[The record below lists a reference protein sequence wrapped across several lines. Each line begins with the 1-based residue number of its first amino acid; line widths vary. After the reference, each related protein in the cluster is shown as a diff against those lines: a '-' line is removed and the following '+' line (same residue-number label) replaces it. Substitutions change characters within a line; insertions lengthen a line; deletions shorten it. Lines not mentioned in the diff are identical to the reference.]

1 MNNQYLNSLPQV
13 KNKFQVDLQP
23 CEKVVFTAKPFGFC
37 SESGD
42 VLGFDTSA
50 VTMTNQRIIA
60 DNGQGIWITDIAEDV
75 VDMRKVET
83 GKFLSKQVY
92 ILVTLNKEV
101 TYGIGI
107 QKLTGYQFH
116 FRKKDMAVFEDII
129 RHMNNG

>member
-1 MNNQYLNSLPQV
+1 MNTHYLDFLPEI
-13 KNKFQVDLQP
+13 KNKYKVDLQP
-23 CEKVVFTAKPFGFC
+23 CEKVVFTAKPWGF
-37 SESGD
+37 SSDSGMM
-42 VLGFDTSA
+42 LGFDNST

-60 DNGQGIWITDIAEDV
+60 DNGQGIWFTDIAEDI

-83 GKFLSKQVY
+83 GKFLTKQVY

-116 FRKKDMAVFEDII
+116 FHKKDMALFEDII
-129 RHMNNG
+129 RHMNNS